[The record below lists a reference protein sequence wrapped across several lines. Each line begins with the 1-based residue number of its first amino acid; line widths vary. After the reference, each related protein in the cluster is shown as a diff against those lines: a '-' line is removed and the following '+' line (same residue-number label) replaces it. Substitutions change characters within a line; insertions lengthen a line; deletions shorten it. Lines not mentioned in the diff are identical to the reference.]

1 MSDCEIC
8 CEKFNLQNHKKVVCP
23 FCDYNTC
30 RTCVQTYL
38 TTTVNDPH
46 CPACKK
52 EWNREFVDKS
62 CTKTFRNKELKT
74 HRENILLERE
84 KSYLPEAQIAVAR
97 RKKAIAIRKQINTIH
112 ENIRTQKMVIETL
125 EHNFNVLQRGQD
137 IEDDDD
143 GSEAGPSTRRAFVKK
158 CPVEDCR
165 GFLSTQ
171 WKCEL
176 CENKICPRCNE
187 IKKYDDHECIQSN
200 VDTVNLLKKDTKGC
214 PSCGT
219 LINKSSGCSQM
230 WCPGCHTAFNWNT
243 LKIEKGII
251 HNPHFYEYQ
260 RRTGATPGANR
271 VAGDIPCGGLPSMNE
286 LSVFFGRNDNNR
298 NHVRHYHRHYRP
310 VDLTPEQSD
319 IFDIHQLINHLEN
332 HEFRWEFRGIE
343 EANTHEPQYRE
354 LRIRYLMGEISE
366 IQWKKSLQQ
375 IEKRVSK
382 TRDVYNVLRLFT
394 ITSSDLMRQM
404 VVNEIQAADFII
416 ETKALRD
423 YVNETFRELH
433 SRYNCVVNPI
443 RDSWNYGYRG

>member
-1 MSDCEIC
+1 
-8 CEKFNLQNHKKVVCP
+8 
-23 FCDYNTC
+23 
-30 RTCVQTYL
+30 
-38 TTTVNDPH
+38 
-46 CPACKK
+46 
-52 EWNREFVDKS
+52 
-62 CTKTFRNKELKT
+62 
-74 HRENILLERE
+74 
-84 KSYLPEAQIAVAR
+84 
-97 RKKAIAIRKQINTIH
+97 
-112 ENIRTQKMVIETL
+112 MVIDTL
-125 EHNFNVLQRGQD
+125 EHNFHVLQRGHD
-137 IEDDDD
+137 IEDEDED
-143 GSEAGPSTRRAFVKK
+143 GAGPSTRRAFVKK

-187 IKKYDDHECIQSN
+187 IKNSDDHECIQSN

-230 WCPGCHTAFNWNT
+230 WCPSCHTAFNWNT

-260 RRTGATPGANR
+260 RRTGSTAGANR
-271 VAGDIPCGGLPSMNE
+271 VAGDIPCGGLPGMNE
-286 LSVFFGRNDNNR
+286 LTVFFGKNGDNHRPRNN
-298 NHVRHYHRHYRP
+298 YYARHYRP
-310 VDLTPEQSD
+310 GDLTPEQTE

-343 EANTHEPQYRE
+343 EANTHEHQYRE
-354 LRIRYLMGEISE
+354 LRIRYLMGEISG

-375 IEKRVSK
+375 IEKKVSK

-404 VVNEIQAADFII
+404 VVNEIQVENFII

-423 YVNETFRELH
+423 YVNETFREIH

-443 RDSWNYGYRG
+443 RDSWNYSYRG